1 MQNKNSNNTEGA
13 IDSGKTPDTEF
24 GEQKSTLGENLTGEE
39 LISESHLKD
48 ERQRT
53 GTFEGLQMD
62 LDNAW
67 NKRKR
72 AGTAL
77 KEQIRSVNELMR
89 QSADLSAL
97 TASPESLQMNVD
109 ELK

>member
-1 MQNKNSNNTEGA
+1 MQNENSNNTEGA
-13 IDSGKTPDTEF
+13 TDSGKTPDTEF

-53 GTFEGLQMD
+53 RTFEGLQID

-97 TASPESLQMNVD
+97 TASLERLQMNMD